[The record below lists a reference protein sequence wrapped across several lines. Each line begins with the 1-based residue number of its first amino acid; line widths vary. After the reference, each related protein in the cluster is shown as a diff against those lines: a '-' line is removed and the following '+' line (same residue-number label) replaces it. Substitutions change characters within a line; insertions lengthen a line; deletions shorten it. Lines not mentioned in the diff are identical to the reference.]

1 MVTAQQRP
9 AVLPIP
15 PGTSSIS
22 GHIIDSVSKAPLPGC
37 TLRVGLSGQ
46 FGNLV
51 SDSDGAYELKD
62 IAAGSYFFVVECAAH
77 VWTCSGSDSPVCRE
91 VEVVR
96 DQKREGVDFQ
106 IVPGAIAR
114 GRVVAFD
121 GRPVKDASVRLGR
134 GMKGE
139 ATLRVTPAI
148 TDTEGRFELTN
159 LAAGEW
165 RLEVEIPPAPGGLP
179 PPVVYY
185 PGLLSWEEAIGVTLA
200 AGKIAHDLTITYR
213 ASTKTR

>member
-1 MVTAQQRP
+1 MATAQQRP
-9 AVLPIP
+9 AVQRIP
-15 PGTSSIS
+15 PGTSAIS

-51 SDSDGAYELKD
+51 SDSDGAYALKD
-62 IAAGSYFFVVECAAH
+62 IAPGSYFFVVECDAH
-77 VWTCSGSDSPVCRE
+77 VWTCSGSDSPACRE

-106 IVPGAIAR
+106 MVPGAIAR
-114 GRVVAFD
+114 GRAAPFD
-121 GRPVKDASVRLGR
+121 GRPLKDANVRLGR

-139 ATLRVTPAI
+139 GTPRVTPAI
-148 TDTEGRFELTN
+148 TDAEGHFELTN

-165 RLEVEIPPAPGGLP
+165 RLQVEIPPAPGGLT
-179 PPVVYY
+179 PPVV
-185 PGLLSWEEAIGVTLA
+185 
-200 AGKIAHDLTITYR
+200 D
-213 ASTKTR
+213 